1 MRAYRLVIL
10 LALGLVGCGESESNP
25 ESTSSI
31 VRGLSAAPESI
42 DPQLARSVA
51 SAVVLT
57 DLYEGLLTR
66 NAEGQIIAG
75 AAISWEL
82 SADERQYTFRL
93 REGLRW
99 SDGSALTAGDF
110 VRGWTMLI
118 ADDTAAFYADL
129 LNPVRRTSDGRLAVE
144 ASDDATLVVTLTA
157 PTADF
162 LERLAHPAL
171 APRASGEARYN
182 GAYQLEQYAPLG
194 SITLLRNP
202 YFHAADSVAI
212 VRVEYQPFEQE
223 QTEYAAFRSGTVD
236 VTSRVPRAV
245 FRQETRPDTLRTAPY
260 LGVVYLSFNMRDA
273 PSAVT
278 RCQLSAAIDRKALT
292 ETIIGRGEQPAYGL
306 IPPGV
311 ANGVLPFES
320 RMQAVDGVDSASQP
334 TGELTL
340 HYATS
345 DENRVVAAALQEMW
359 RSAYPDLKV
368 TLANKEFRVL
378 LSESRAGTFDGMMR
392 RSWVADYNDA
402 SQFLAILKSDAAAN
416 SSGFADARL
425 DTLLAAIDSTTDPA
439 QRERLL
445 HAAEQLIAA
454 QVPVIPLYFFVS
466 KHLVARRVA
475 GWQDNP
481 LDVHPSR
488 FLRLLDE

>member
-1 MRAYRLVIL
+1 MRAYGLAIL
-10 LALGLVGCGESESNP
+10 LVLGLVGCADSEPNP
-25 ESTSSI
+25 EAATSI
-31 VRGLSAAPESI
+31 VRGLSATPESI

-75 AAISWEL
+75 AAARWAL
-82 SADERQYTFRL
+82 SADERKYTFEL

-99 SDGSALTAGDF
+99 SDGSTLTAADF
-110 VRGWTMLI
+110 VRGWTTLV

-129 LNPVRRTSDGRLAVE
+129 LNPVRRNGDGRLAIE
-144 ASDDATLVVTLTA
+144 APEDTTLVVTLTA

-162 LERLAHPAL
+162 LQRLAHPAL
-171 APRASGEARYN
+171 VPRAQGEARFN
-182 GAYQLEQYAPLG
+182 GAYQLEQYTPLG
-194 SITLLRNP
+194 NITLVRNP
-202 YFHAADSVAI
+202 YFHAADNVAI
-212 VRVEYQPFEQE
+212 ARVEYQPFEQE
-223 QTEYAAFRSGTVD
+223 QTEYAAFRAGTVD

-245 FRQETRPDTLRTAPY
+245 FRQEPRPDSLRTAPY

-273 PSAVT
+273 PSAST
-278 RCQLSAAIDRKALT
+278 RRQLSAAIDRPALT
-292 ETIIGRGEQPAYGL
+292 ETIIGRGERPAYGL

-320 RMQAVDGVDSASQP
+320 RLQSVDPVESGSQP
-334 TGELTL
+334 AGELTL

-359 RSAYPDLKV
+359 RSAFPDLKV

-378 LSESRAGTFDGMMR
+378 LSESRAGTFDGLMR
-392 RSWVADYNDA
+392 RSWIADYNDA

-445 HAAEQLIAA
+445 DAAEQLVAA

-466 KHLVARRVA
+466 KHMVARRVA

-481 LDVHPSR
+481 LDVHPTR
-488 FLRLLDE
+488 FLRLLSE